1 MIFAQLP
8 SFALLVCS
16 ATLFLGCAQPSITLS
31 SASQKTSAP
40 STSSEEVVETSQSQV
55 NLEAL
60 ETDPAALNAVT
71 LESRN
76 LRMSQLWYERSES
89 LSSIPGP
96 GSMAALLRSSHFAIE
111 SLLSEPCA
119 NPFNE
124 TCRELHRVYLMAVE
138 KVVREIAQNGWDL
151 PDLAPSRYRFSS
163 TDAEKLKSL
172 RDWRFREENSLVR
185 RETDRAGLGLPSV
198 ACRDK
203 WRDPGNEGLTGLS
216 ICSPITFV
224 LTFERPTHEERLT
237 AHLAAVNAYEQEVFE
252 TRGIAVPIAS
262 ATSAA
267 LGTIFRGADGASGS
281 NRLWCLSKPERT
293 TTMALGIISSPTS
306 AMNLLDSFGAIARD
320 SELEGSYTPC
330 AFVTSGAGSLRNAT
344 TLLRL
349 ARALVAPKNSAALE
363 QEPIRVL
370 PIVSGN
376 DAAFMTRAL
385 LARIKRQAHRA
396 SRAPNQPTTFA
407 VQAVSVNSS
416 NADSATVQEIARYA
430 KDLNAPLILAPDQ
443 ASLLNDIPKIAR
455 NHRRKDAPKKAPE
468 QEVSDTPGQPD
479 QLPLSPVM

>member
-1 MIFAQLP
+1 MW
-8 SFALLVCS
+8 S
-16 ATLFLGCAQPSITLS
+16 ASLALGCAQPRIIPSFPS
-31 SASQKTSAP
+31 EKTSAP
-40 STSSEEVVETSQSQV
+40 PDHSVDSQSHV

-60 ETDPAALNAVT
+60 DADSAAFDAVT
-71 LESRN
+71 LEARN
-76 LRMSQLWYERSES
+76 LRLSQLWYERSES

-124 TCRELHRVYLMAVE
+124 TCRDLHRVYLRAVE
-138 KVVREIAQNGWDL
+138 KVVREIARNGWNL

-163 TDAEKLKSL
+163 TDTEKLKSL
-172 RDWRFREENSLVR
+172 RDWRFNEENSLAR
-185 RETDRAGLGLPSV
+185 RDTDRAGLGLPSV

-203 WRDPGNEGLTGLS
+203 WGDQGKEALTGLS

-224 LTFERPTHEERLT
+224 LTFERPTNEERLT

-252 TRGIAVPIAS
+252 TRGIAVPLAS

-267 LGTIFRGADGASGS
+267 LETIFRGADGTSGS
-281 NRLWCLSKPERT
+281 HRLWCLSKPERT

-349 ARALVAPKNSAALE
+349 ARALIAPRNSAALE

-376 DAAFMTRAL
+376 DAVTMTRGL

-396 SRAPNQPTTFA
+396 ARTPNQPTTFA
-407 VQAVSVNSS
+407 VQAVCVNSYD
-416 NADSATVQEIARYA
+416 ADPATIQEIARYA
-430 KDLNAPLILAPDQ
+430 DDLNTPLILAPGQ
-443 ASLLNDIPKIAR
+443 ARLLSDIPNMVR
-455 NHRRKDAPKKAPE
+455 DHRRSDAPKKAPGR
-468 QEVSDTPGQPD
+468 EVSDIPAQPN